1 MSELHLLVRVLK
13 ILFILQDVG
22 VMGLW
27 VSENYSATASLFTIP
42 PSSPKNTRDSL
53 KNYDL
58 KLVNCIY

>member
-42 PSSPKNTRDSL
+42 PSSPKNTQDSL
-53 KNYDL
+53 K
-58 KLVNCIY
+58 KL